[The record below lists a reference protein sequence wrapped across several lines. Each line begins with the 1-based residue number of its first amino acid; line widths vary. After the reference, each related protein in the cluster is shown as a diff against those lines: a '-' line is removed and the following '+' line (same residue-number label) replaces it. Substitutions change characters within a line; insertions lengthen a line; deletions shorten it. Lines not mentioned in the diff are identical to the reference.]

1 MRSATR
7 RPVMARLLG
16 SLFLVTGAVLMAL
29 STSGGGRAS
38 ALERISP
45 PSLLSAAEAPVCDAA
60 GEHRGDAAAAVP
72 AERCAETSTT
82 KAEADGEAEA
92 RSSTTS
98 CSTTDEESTDPNRQ
112 AHQDPG
118 RSAATTTTTTTSEST
133 GRAQAAAGTGTAPPP
148 PPPPPAAPATLAAGI
163 SGASTMPRT
172 AVSAPAKPTGAAHS
186 SVTAVPVTGASPP
199 FALGLALGVGGLG
212 LVGLSTR
219 RRRRTGD

>member
-118 RSAATTTTTTTSEST
+118 RSAA
-133 GRAQAAAGTGTAPPP
+133 GVVVVVAAV
-148 PPPPPAAPATLAAGI
+148 PANLAAGI
-163 SGASTMPRT
+163 TGASTIPR
-172 AVSAPAKPTGAAHS
+172 SAASGPAKPTGGAHS

-199 FALGLALGVGGLG
+199 FGLGLALGIGGLSLLG
-212 LVGLSTR
+212 VCSR
-219 RRRRTGD
+219 RPRRTRP